1 MTDATQVK
9 LPQLPEPTIKR
20 GEAVQFINCGFADC
34 DLFTDDDMRDY
45 ATNALAAVK
54 AGQEEQELSD
64 EEERKAFENW
74 FTGGDFELKR
84 LGDSYALSSAH
95 NNWQACKARSA
106 RSRTDSIIV
115 EAKG

>member
-1 MTDATQVK
+1 MTDTTQV
-9 LPQLPEPTIKR
+9 LIDALQYCKR
-20 GEAVQFINCGFADC
+20 RAE
-34 DLFTDDDMRDY
+34 LMRTWTGQGWHYHLSDAKNIY
-45 ATNALAAVK
+45 NKTEEALAAVK

-95 NNWQACKARSA
+95 NNWQAWKARSA

>member
-1 MTDATQVK
+1 MSQDAYEVIDEF
-9 LPQLPEPTIKR
+9 LRNNL
-20 GEAVQFINCGFADC
+20 
-34 DLFTDDDMRDY
+34 DDDDY
-45 ATNALAAVK
+45 A
-54 AGQEEQELSD
+54 QYS
-64 EEERKAFENW
+64 KAFENW

-95 NNWQACKARSA
+95 NNWQAWQARSA